1 MNTSTFKI
9 ITGAVLLV
17 LNLTACN
24 SPAAISGT
32 LEGAEQENTTIYLI
46 KLEDLQH
53 VAASYLGKI
62 IDSAIVKSDGS
73 FTFNNLPDIKKPTLY
88 ELAVQPT
95 GKAGNYFN
103 NDLNTS
109 ANYMPIV
116 WQNGDELQ
124 ITTKLTEFQ
133 KSFSITNPSE
143 MNRALLNLR
152 DIKQEAY
159 QTHLA
164 DKQWNVE
171 EGDELMAKEH
181 AVLQYQTALMEFAN
195 STPHLL
201 PAMVALRWVS
211 PENDYERVPEILVDQ
226 CTKWKKTQPNHPWV
240 QQLCKESE
248 PKNLPVLKGDKFP
261 NIQLP
266 LMTKDTVLLK
276 DVLGEKLTIVDLW
289 ASWCA
294 PCRIENRKVLA
305 PLYNEYHE
313 QGLQILAYA
322 LESNETAWK
331 TAAKRD
337 GADRWVQASDLQGD
351 DAPFL
356 KKIRVRTIP
365 ANFILDSNG
374 VVIAKNIHG
383 EELIDLVRSSIE
395 N

>member
-1 MNTSTFKI
+1 MLTRRIII
-9 ITGAVLLV
+9 ITQFVLLV
-17 LNLTACN
+17 QNFTACTT
-24 SPAAISGT
+24 SPSLSGKI
-32 LEGAEQENTTIYLI
+32 EGIEKENEKVYLI
-46 KLEDLQH
+46 QPRDLQH

-73 FTFNNLPDIKKPTLY
+73 FTFHNLSDTKEPTLY
-88 ELAVQPT
+88 ELSMQPT

-124 ITTKLTEFQ
+124 ITARFTEFQ
-133 KSFSITNPSE
+133 KSFTIANPSE
-143 MNRALLNLR
+143 MNSALLNLR
-152 DIKQEAY
+152 DIKKEAY

-164 DKQWNVE
+164 NKQWNVE
-171 EGDELMAKEH
+171 EGDELIAKEH

-201 PAMVALRWVS
+201 PAMMALRWVS
-211 PENDYERVPEILVDQ
+211 PENDYERVPEFLVDQ
-226 CTKWKKTQPNHPWV
+226 CTKWKKTQPDHPWV

-248 PKNLPVLKGDKFP
+248 PENLPVLIGDEFP

-266 LMTKDTVLLK
+266 MMTKDTLLLN
-276 DVLGEKLTIVDLW
+276 DVLGEKLTVVDLW

-305 PLYNEYHE
+305 PLYDEYHD
-313 QGLQILAYA
+313 QGLQIVAYA
-322 LESNETAWK
+322 LESDERSWK
-331 TAAKRD
+331 AAAKRD
-337 GADRWVQASDLQGD
+337 GANRWLQSSDLQGE

-374 VVIAKNIHG
+374 IVIAKNLHG
-383 EELIDLVRSSIE
+383 EELMDLVGSRFE
-395 N
+395 K

>member
-1 MNTSTFKI
+1 MDRNSFTI
-9 ITGAVLLV
+9 ITGVVLLV

-24 SPAAISGT
+24 SPAIISGT
-32 LEGAEQENTTIYLI
+32 VEGAEKENTKIYLI
-46 KLEDLQH
+46 QPEDLQH

-62 IDSAIVKSDGS
+62 IDSAIVHTDGR
-73 FTFNNLPDIKKPTLY
+73 FEFNNLHDIKEPTLY

-95 GKAGNYFN
+95 AKAGNYFN

-109 ANYMPIV
+109 VNYIPIV
-116 WQNGDELQ
+116 WQNGEQ
-124 ITTKLTEFQ
+124 IQLTARFTEFQ
-133 KSFSITNPSE
+133 KSFSIANPSK

-152 DIKQEAY
+152 DLKQQAY

-164 DKQWNVE
+164 NKQWNVE

-181 AVLQYQTALMEFAN
+181 AVLQYQTALIKFAN

-211 PENDYERVPEILVDQ
+211 PENDYERVPEFLVNQ
-226 CTKWKKTQPNHPWV
+226 CTKWKKTQPDHPWV

-248 PKNLPVLKGDKFP
+248 PKNLPVLIGDKFP

-266 LMTKDTVLLK
+266 MMTKDTVLLN
-276 DVLGEKLTIVDLW
+276 DVLGKKLTIVDLW

-305 PLYNEYHE
+305 PLYNEYHD
-313 QGLQILAYA
+313 QGLEIVAYA
-322 LESNETAWK
+322 LESDERSWK
-331 TAAKRD
+331 AAAKRD
-337 GADRWVQASDLQGD
+337 GANLWLQSSDLQGD

-356 KKIRVRTIP
+356 KKLRVRTIP
-365 ANFILDSNG
+365 ANFILDNNG
-374 VVIAKNIHG
+374 VVITKNLHG
-383 EELIDLVRSSIE
+383 DELMDLVRSRIKK
-395 N
+395 

>member
-1 MNTSTFKI
+1 MDRNSFKI

-24 SPAAISGT
+24 SPAAISGIV
-32 LEGAEQENTTIYLI
+32 EGAEKENTKIYLI
-46 KLEDLQH
+46 QPEDLQH

-62 IDSAIVKSDGS
+62 IDSAIVHTDGS
-73 FTFNNLPDIKKPTLY
+73 FTFHNLPDTKKPTLY
-88 ELAVQPT
+88 ELDVQPK

-103 NDLNTS
+103 NDLDTS

-116 WQNGDELQ
+116 WQNGEQLQ
-124 ITTKLTEFQ
+124 ITARFTEFQ
-133 KSFSITNPSE
+133 KSFSIANPSE

-152 DIKQEAY
+152 DMKQEAY

-164 DKQWNVE
+164 NKQWNVE

-181 AVLQYQTALMEFAN
+181 AVLQYQTALIEFAN

-201 PAMVALRWVS
+201 PAMMALRWVS
-211 PENDYERVPEILVDQ
+211 PENDYERIPEFLVNQ
-226 CTKWKKTQPNHPWV
+226 CTKWKETQPNHPWV

-248 PKNLPVLKGDKFP
+248 PKNLPVLIGDKFP

-266 LMTKDTVLLK
+266 MMTNDTVLLN

-294 PCRIENRKVLA
+294 PCRIENRKVLV
-305 PLYNEYHE
+305 PLYDEYHD
-313 QGLQILAYA
+313 QGLQIVAYA
-322 LESNETAWK
+322 LESDEAAWK
-331 TAAKRD
+331 AAAARD
-337 GADRWVQASDLQGD
+337 GADRWVQASDLKSD
-351 DAPFL
+351 DASFL

-383 EELIDLVRSSIE
+383 EELTDLVKLSFE
-395 N
+395 D

>member
-1 MNTSTFKI
+1 MLTRRIII
-9 ITGAVLLV
+9 ITQFVLLV
-17 LNLTACN
+17 QNFTACTT
-24 SPAAISGT
+24 SPSISGK
-32 LEGAEQENTTIYLI
+32 LEGIEKENENVYLI
-46 KLEDLQH
+46 QPETFQE
-53 VAASYLGKI
+53 VAASYLGKV
-62 IDSAIVKSDGS
+62 IDSAIVDTDGS
-73 FTFNNLPDIKKPTLY
+73 FAFHNLPDTKEPTLY
-88 ELAVQPT
+88 ELSMQPT

-124 ITTKLTEFQ
+124 ITARFTEFQ
-133 KSFSITNPSE
+133 KSFTIANPSE
-143 MNRALLNLR
+143 MNSALLNLR

-164 DKQWNVE
+164 NKQFNVE

-181 AVLQYQTALMEFAN
+181 AILQYQTAIMEFAN

-211 PENDYERVPEILVDQ
+211 PENDYERVPEFLVDQ
-226 CTKWKKTQPNHPWV
+226 CTKWKKTQPDHPWV
-240 QQLCKESE
+240 KQLCKESE
-248 PKNLPVLKGDKFP
+248 PKNLPVLIGDEFP

-266 LMTKDTVLLK
+266 MMTKDTVLLN
-276 DVLGEKLTIVDLW
+276 DVLGKKLTIVDLW

-294 PCRIENRKVLA
+294 PCRIENRKVLV
-305 PLYNEYHE
+305 PLYNEYQD

-322 LESNETAWK
+322 LESDERSWK
-331 TAAKRD
+331 AAAKRD
-337 GADRWVQASDLQGD
+337 GADSWLQSSDLQGD
-351 DAPFL
+351 DTPIL

-374 VVIAKNIHG
+374 IVIAKNLHG
-383 EELIDLVRSSIE
+383 EELMDLVRSSIE
-395 N
+395 K